1 MCPSSINKTKTFMC
15 YELISQRIIRNLKDS
30 KDTGKLV
37 TELSHQ
43 AHIYVSA
50 YRPAVADLKKH
61 WILTNLM

>member
-1 MCPSSINKTKTFMC
+1 MC